1 MTLTANFRTA
11 HGAVLR
17 NARPADSGAVS
28 PTEQVAA
35 QSNSDILPRVE
46 TRIFTVFP
54 ERAAR
59 MKAELHDSSRRKMCL
74 IGMCAPTSVFL
85 ALAAWYVAL

>member
-1 MTLTANFRTA
+1 MTLTADFRTA

-17 NARPADSGAVS
+17 NVRPADAGKALQAEHVVEHGTPAV
-28 PTEQVAA
+28 
-35 QSNSDILPRVE
+35 LPRVE

-59 MKAELHDSSRRKMCL
+59 MKAEWRDSFRRKMCL
-74 IGMCAPTSVFL
+74 VGMCAPTSVFL

>member
-1 MTLTANFRTA
+1 MTLTADFRTA

-17 NARPADSGAVS
+17 NARPADAGKAS
-28 PTEQVAA
+28 PAEHVAEH
-35 QSNSDILPRVE
+35 STPDFLPRVE

-59 MKAELHDSSRRKMCL
+59 MKAELRDSFRRKMCL

>member
-1 MTLTANFRTA
+1 MTLSADFRTT

-17 NARPADSGAVS
+17 NVSSADAGNTLLADQAASYSEPAV
-28 PTEQVAA
+28 
-35 QSNSDILPRVE
+35 LPRVE

-54 ERAAR
+54 ERTAR
-59 MKAELHDSSRRKMCL
+59 VKAELRDSFRRKMCL

>member
-1 MTLTANFRTA
+1 MTLTADFRTA

-17 NARPADSGAVS
+17 NASPADAGKASLAEHG
-28 PTEQVAA
+28 TEHGIP
-35 QSNSDILPRVE
+35 DILPRVE

-59 MKAELHDSSRRKMCL
+59 MKAELRDSFRRKICL

>member
-1 MTLTANFRTA
+1 MTLTADFRTA

-17 NARPADSGAVS
+17 SVRPADTRIAHQAEHSIEHDNPHIVLRS
-28 PTEQVAA
+28 
-35 QSNSDILPRVE
+35 E

-54 ERAAR
+54 ERTSR
-59 MKAELHDSSRRKMCL
+59 IKAELRDSVRRRLCIL
-74 IGMCAPTSVFL
+74 GMCAPTSVFL